1 MPDLINVTYKQTGTS
16 TASNALGMRE
26 MQARAYEKRNAQYLL
41 IKAPPASGKSRALM
55 FLGLDKVLKQGLKKV
70 VIAVPQKAIGSSF
83 AKTDL
88 KKWGF
93 FANWSVDYDLCFRG
107 NDDSKVNQLIDFLKD
122 SSSHYLLCTHAT
134 LRFAWE
140 KIHECWNMAEAF
152 DKVVVA
158 VDEFHHTSA
167 EEGNK
172 LGAFID
178 DLMKNTSAHIIAM
191 TGSYFRGD
199 AIPVLSQE
207 AESKF
212 EIVNYTYYE
221 QLNGYK
227 YLKTL
232 KIDYQFYTGKY
243 FDTLKKVLDPS
254 KKTIIHI
261 PSVNSSASTGDKRDE
276 VDAIV
281 DILGKVEKK
290 DENNILTIKLKGSD
304 RRIKLADLVHD
315 DEGREQVVEYLK
327 SIQEEK
333 NLAKQKAMMDIIVAL
348 GMAKEGFDWVWCEH
362 ALTIGY
368 RASLTEIVQIIGR
381 ATRDC
386 PGKTEARFTNL
397 IAQPENTDEDVK
409 AAINNMLKAIT
420 LSLLMEQVLAP
431 PIHFKI
437 RSSLEDSPSEN
448 EPGTTIV
455 IEPGSESISEK
466 VKKLV
471 ATGFTSDVIEKVLT
485 SESEVVNRAMANPEQ
500 AALFT
505 EEDLPKIITKIRP
518 DLSTEET
525 RALSKIIT
533 AELVAKTN
541 PKNLPS
547 SQGNENSQEPAPS
560 GKILVHTGPE
570 SSQEENKDNGDDN
583 GDDNDDDKGSGKSR
597 LVSDSRRF
605 AINVQTLNLD
615 LISQVNP
622 FQGAYEIIAKSVTP
636 PLLKTIQNIVVSKR
650 SAVTEAE
657 ARALYPALK
666 DFKEKF
672 GKLPSISSNDDYERR
687 LAEVVAF
694 LQVELAKRKQ
704 QERMNV

>member
-1 MPDLINVTYKQTGTS
+1 MPDLINVTYEHKGTS
-16 TASNALGMRE
+16 TTSNSLGMRE
-26 MQARAYEKRNAQYLL
+26 MQARAYERRNAQYLL

-55 FLGLDKVLKQGLKKV
+55 FLGLDKVLKQGLRKV
-70 VIAVPQKAIGSSF
+70 VIAVPQRAIGSSF
-83 AKTDL
+83 AETDL
-88 KKWGF
+88 MKWGF
-93 FANWSVDYDLCFRG
+93 FANWKVDCDLCSPG
-107 NDDSKVNQLIDFLKD
+107 GEAHKVDQLVAFLKD
-122 SSSHYLLCTHAT
+122 SSNHYLLCTHAT

-140 KIHECWNMAEAF
+140 KIQASWSMSKAF
-152 DKVVVA
+152 DGVVVA

-172 LGAFID
+172 LGEFID

-199 AIPVLSQE
+199 AIPVLSLE

-212 EIVNYTYYE
+212 ETVNYTYYE

-232 KIDYQFYTGKY
+232 KIGYHFYRGKY
-243 FDTLKKVLDPS
+243 FDALEEVLDSS

-281 DILGKVEKK
+281 DILGEVEKK
-290 DENNILTIKLKGSD
+290 DENNILTIRLKGSN

-315 DEGREQVVEYLK
+315 DEGRERIVEYLK
-327 SIQEEK
+327 NIQAEK
-333 NLAKQKAMMDIIVAL
+333 DLTKQKAMMDIIVAL
-348 GMAKEGFDWVWCEH
+348 GMAKEGFDWAWCEH

-386 PGKTEARFTNL
+386 VGKTEARFTNL

-409 AAINNMLKAIT
+409 TAINNMLKAIT

-431 PIHFKI
+431 PIHFKM
-437 RSSLEDSPSEN
+437 RSSIGEDDFSGSDT
-448 EPGTTIV
+448 GTTII
-455 IEPGSESISEK
+455 IEDGSKPITDR
-466 VKKLV
+466 VKELV
-471 ATGFTSDVIEKVLT
+471 ATGFTSEVIEKVLT
-485 SESEVVNRAMANPEQ
+485 TETDAVNRALANPDQ

-505 EEDLPKIITKIRP
+505 EEDLPKIVAKLRP
-518 DLSTEET
+518 ELDVNEIHSLARIIAVELTAKSNPPSLLPSDNGASRKPFPDE
-525 RALSKIIT
+525 KII
-533 AELVAKTN
+533 
-541 PKNLPS
+541 
-547 SQGNENSQEPAPS
+547 
-560 GKILVHTGPE
+560 VHTKATKTDSKEDG
-570 SSQEENKDNGDDN
+570 EEKDYG
-583 GDDNDDDKGSGKSR
+583 KGSQIVR
-597 LVSDSRRF
+597 DSERF

-622 FQGAYEIIAKSVTP
+622 FQGAYEIIAKNVTP
-636 PLLKTIQNIVVSKR
+636 ELLKTIQNTVVSKR
-650 SAVTEAE
+650 SAVTDAE
-657 ARALYPALK
+657 ALALYPAIRE
-666 DFKEKF
+666 FKEKK
-672 GKLPSISSNDDYERR
+672 GKLPSLSSNDDYERR

-694 LQVELAKRKQ
+694 IQNEMNKKRH
-704 QERMNV
+704 QERMND